1 MIIHYYSCHRTFLSY
16 NSLTQLMKNT
26 IGLVLILAAATS
38 LAVAATAIMSPISA
52 HAAQPQYCFSNGD
65 GSGKTCFSSKEQCE
79 RAATHDQQC
88 KKNRA

>member
-1 MIIHYYSCHRTFLSY
+1 MNKTIEVAFMITAIAAIA
-16 NSLTQLMKNT
+16 
-26 IGLVLILAAATS
+26 IG
-38 LAVAATAIMSPISA
+38 ATAVMSPISA

>member
-1 MIIHYYSCHRTFLSY
+1 M
-16 NSLTQLMKNT
+16 NQT

-38 LAVAATAIMSPISA
+38 LAVAATAVMSPITA